1 MNAKSREIIKTG
13 VVRNPGV
20 MSKMDR
26 ENIIFYMKV
35 QLYRSANGFFE
46 NILAILCFLRDSQRD
61 KVVTCDEASLDS
73 YVGKFDPNG
82 WRKVLKPN

>member
-26 ENIIFYMKV
+26 ENIKFYMKV
-35 QLYRSANGFFE
+35 QFYRSANGFFD
-46 NILAILCFLRDSQRD
+46 NILAILCLLRDSQCE
-61 KVVTCDEASLDS
+61 KEFSIFIMILTFIIIS
-73 YVGKFDPNG
+73 YSIIPVFC
-82 WRKVLKPN
+82 